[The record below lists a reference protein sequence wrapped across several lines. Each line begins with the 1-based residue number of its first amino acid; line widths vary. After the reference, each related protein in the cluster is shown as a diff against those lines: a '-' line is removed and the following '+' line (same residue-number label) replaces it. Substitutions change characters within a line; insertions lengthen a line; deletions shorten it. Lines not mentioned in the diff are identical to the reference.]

1 MGCKVQRQNGN
12 LVDVTEENWREAA
25 IENLKGEI
33 ELYNMYLQDE
43 VYGIITEEYDTD
55 NDDWEEKDSC
65 WGYFSDKWGD
75 ELVKNVALN
84 YGVSETLYD
93 SMEEVA

>member
-1 MGCKVQRQNGN
+1 MMTGKRKIHVGDILVTNG
-12 LVDVTEENWREAA
+12 
-25 IENLKGEI
+25 
-33 ELYNMYLQDE
+33 
-43 VYGIITEEYDTD
+43 
-55 NDDWEEKDSC
+55 
-65 WGYFSDKWGD
+65 GD

>member
-1 MGCKVQRQNGN
+1 
-12 LVDVTEENWREAA
+12 
-25 IENLKGEI
+25 
-33 ELYNMYLQDE
+33 MYLQDE

-75 ELVKNVALN
+75 ELVKNIALDC
-84 YGVSETLYD
+84 GVRETLYD